1 MKRLLV
7 ILVAFV
13 LLPAS
18 ACSLRQKPSGEDYY
32 AQGQLN
38 FANKEYK
45 AAIENYQQVI
55 DKYPFSPY
63 AEDAEMKI
71 GLAYYQQKDYA
82 EAIGALDDFQ
92 RMHPTSKNLELVTY
106 YIGMSYYDQI
116 GREDQDQGKTVAALK
131 RFQELEQRF
140 PEGDFAEL
148 AHDKVLVCRE
158 MLARNQMIVGNYYY
172 KRANF
177 RAAESRF
184 AELLQKYPE
193 TPVAPDALFELGIS
207 LEREG
212 KRYSAAQAF
221 AAVKKHFPDSG
232 YAKRAQ
238 TELAKLHEPIDT
250 EEDPLPLVLAET
262 GYGGSPDDSNADKVV
277 VRQRSEMGGTQVA
290 SAGGATAYG
299 ADGLPI
305 LDGAGAGA
313 SKTSSDV
320 PAVLHAPDPS
330 QPDLPSQ
337 APGGPNMMRAPA
349 PTLPKP
355 TGSIAGAADAQARAM
370 TGVASAAPSRSSPN
384 LMTASSSAPV
394 AEPSH
399 EIPAD
404 VDAINPSQSIT
415 SSSGAADAP
424 PPEATLHQLAAAAPA
439 PPAAP
444 TGEPAQEPTLHEMNT
459 DPAASAPPMSLGVPP
474 TAGPA
479 TLKTIRLSSNEPPL
493 SVIFE
498 LTGPVSFDKDLESN
512 PDGST
517 ATVVLKDVRPDVA
530 LQAHLVFDK
539 SIFKDC
545 KVSSDSS
552 GTTVTL
558 NMQPIAHFAVVPL
571 ESPPRLLVTFTPQS
585 GTLKTSAAY

>member
-1 MKRLLV
+1 MKRLLL
-7 ILVAFV
+7 ILVALA
-13 LLPAS
+13 LLPAA
-18 ACSLRQKPSGEDYY
+18 ACSLRQKPTGENYY

-38 FANKEYK
+38 FATKEYK
-45 AAIENYQQVI
+45 AAIENYQNVI

-106 YIGMSYYDQI
+106 YIGLSYYDQI
-116 GREDQDQGKTVAALK
+116 GREDQDQGKTEAALK

-140 PEGDFAEL
+140 PEGDFAQL

-193 TPVAPDALFELGIS
+193 TPVAPDALYELGIS
-207 LEREG
+207 LEKEG

-232 YAKRAQ
+232 YAKKAQ
-238 TELAKLHEPIDT
+238 TELAKLHQPIDT

-262 GYGGSPDDSNADKVV
+262 GYGGNPDDSEADKVV
-277 VRQRSEMGGTQVA
+277 VRQRSDMRGANVA
-290 SAGGATAYG
+290 SSSTAGSAYG
-299 ADGLPI
+299 ADGLPS
-305 LDGAGAGA
+305 LDASTPSGAGLKTA
-313 SKTSSDV
+313 STEV
-320 PAVLHAPDPS
+320 QAVANAPDPS
-330 QPDLPSQ
+330 QPDLPSRKAG
-337 APGGPNMMRAPA
+337 APDMMRAPA

-355 TGSIAGAADAQARAM
+355 TGSIAGAASAQARAM
-370 TGVASAAPSRSSPN
+370 TGAAENAPSEPTMHQ
-384 LMTASSSAPV
+384 MTASSDAPAPAPDPAMGEMTADSV
-394 AEPSH
+394 PVTTMHQMTAPGDTPPAPEPAMH
-399 EIPAD
+399 QMTAPGD
-404 VDAINPSQSIT
+404 T
-415 SSSGAADAP
+415 SSS
-424 PPEATLHQLAAAAPA
+424 
-439 PPAAP
+439 
-444 TGEPAQEPTLHEMNT
+444 
-459 DPAASAPPMSLGVPP
+459 SAPLSLSEPP

-479 TLKTIRLSSNEPPL
+479 TLKTIRLSSNDPPL
-493 SVIFE
+493 SVILE
-498 LTGPVSFDKDLESN
+498 LSGPVTFNKDLESN
-512 PDGST
+512 SDGST
-517 ATVVLKDVRPDVA
+517 ATLVLKDVTPEGA
-530 LQAHLVFDK
+530 LQSHLVFDK

-545 KVSSDSS
+545 NISRSSA

-558 NMQPIAHFAVVPL
+558 NMQPVAHFAVVPL
-571 ESPPRLLVTFTPQS
+571 ESPPRLLMTFTPQA
-585 GTLKTSAAY
+585 GTLKTSSAK

>member
-1 MKRLLV
+1 MKRILL

-13 LLPAS
+13 LLPAA
-18 ACSLRQKPSGEDYY
+18 ACSLRQKPTGEDYY
-32 AQGQLN
+32 SQAQLN
-38 FANKEYK
+38 FATKEYK

-106 YIGMSYYDQI
+106 YIGLSYYDQI
-116 GREDQDQGKTVAALK
+116 GREDQDQGKTEAALK

-207 LEREG
+207 LEKEG

-221 AAVKKHFPDSG
+221 AAVKKHFPDSI

-238 TELAKLHEPIDT
+238 VELAKLHQPIDT

-277 VRQRSEMGGTQVA
+277 VRQRSDMRGAEVA
-290 SAGGATAYG
+290 SSAGGSTYG
-299 ADGLPI
+299 ADGLPN
-305 LDGAGAGA
+305 LDA
-313 SKTSSDV
+313 
-320 PAVLHAPDPS
+320 PAARRQAPESPS
-330 QPDLPSQ
+330 QPDLPS
-337 APGGPNMMRAPA
+337 AKPGGPDMMRVPA

-355 TGSIAGAADAQARAM
+355 TGSIAGAAAAQSRAM
-370 TGVASAAPSRSSPN
+370 TGLADAAPSSEPDD
-384 LMTASSSAPV
+384 ASNDRRLCAR
-394 AEPSH
+394 
-399 EIPAD
+399 
-404 VDAINPSQSIT
+404 
-415 SSSGAADAP
+415 
-424 PPEATLHQLAAAAPA
+424 
-439 PPAAP
+439 
-444 TGEPAQEPTLHEMNT
+444 
-459 DPAASAPPMSLGVPP
+459 
-474 TAGPA
+474 AG
-479 TLKTIRLSSNEPPL
+479 TRRCIR
-493 SVIFE
+493 
-498 LTGPVSFDKDLESN
+498 
-512 PDGST
+512 
-517 ATVVLKDVRPDVA
+517 
-530 LQAHLVFDK
+530 
-539 SIFKDC
+539 
-545 KVSSDSS
+545 
-552 GTTVTL
+552 
-558 NMQPIAHFAVVPL
+558 
-571 ESPPRLLVTFTPQS
+571 
-585 GTLKTSAAY
+585 

>member
-1 MKRLLV
+1 MKRLLL

-13 LLPAS
+13 LLPAA

-38 FANKEYK
+38 FATKEYK

-82 EAIGALDDFQ
+82 EAIGALDDFE
-92 RMHPTSKNLELVTY
+92 RMHPTSKNLELVSY
-106 YIGMSYYDQI
+106 YIGLSYYDQI
-116 GREDQDQGKTVAALK
+116 GREDQDQGKTTAALK

-158 MLARNQMIVGNYYY
+158 MLARNQMIVGSYYY

-193 TPVAPDALFELGIS
+193 TPVAPDALFELGVS
-207 LEREG
+207 LEKEG

-221 AAVKKHFPDSG
+221 AAVKKHFPDSN
-232 YAKRAQ
+232 YAKKAQ
-238 TELAKLHEPIDT
+238 VELTKLHQPIDT

-262 GYGGSPDDSNADKVV
+262 GYGGSPDDSNADRVV
-277 VRQRSEMGGTQVA
+277 VRQRSDMRGTDVA
-290 SAGGATAYG
+290 SSSGGGSTYG
-299 ADGLPI
+299 ADGLPV
-305 LDGAGAGA
+305 LDASTPPGAAVKA
-313 SKTSSDV
+313 SSQDV
-320 PAVLHAPDPS
+320 PPVANAPDPS
-330 QPDLPSQ
+330 QPDLPSRRT
-337 APGGPNMMRAPA
+337 GGPDMMRAPA

-370 TGVASAAPSRSSPN
+370 TGFADAAPSQQP
-384 LMTASSSAPV
+384 
-394 AEPSH
+394 
-399 EIPAD
+399 
-404 VDAINPSQSIT
+404 
-415 SSSGAADAP
+415 
-424 PPEATLHQLAAAAPA
+424 
-439 PPAAP
+439 
-444 TGEPAQEPTLHEMNT
+444 LHEMNPSG
-459 DPAASAPPMSLGVPP
+459 DAQPSAPEPAMHQMTASGDAPAPAPEAEPALHQMNAGADAAPPLSLSEPP
-474 TAGPA
+474 AAGPA
-479 TLKTIRLSSNEPPL
+479 TLKTIRLSSNNPPL
-493 SVIFE
+493 SVILE
-498 LTGPVSFDKDLESN
+498 LSGPVSFDKNLQSSS
-512 PDGST
+512 DGST
-517 ATVVLKDVRPDVA
+517 ATVMLKDVTPDA
-530 LQAHLVFDK
+530 GLQPHLVFDK

-545 KVSSDSS
+545 SVSSTKA

-558 NMQPIAHFAVVPL
+558 NMQPVAHFAVVPL
-571 ESPPRLLVTFTPQS
+571 EAPPRLLMTFTPQA
-585 GTLKTSAAY
+585 GTLKTSSAK